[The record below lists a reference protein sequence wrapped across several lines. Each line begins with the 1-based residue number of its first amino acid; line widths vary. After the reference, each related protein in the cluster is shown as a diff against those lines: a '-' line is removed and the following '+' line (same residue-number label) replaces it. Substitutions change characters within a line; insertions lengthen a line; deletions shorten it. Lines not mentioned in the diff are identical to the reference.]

1 LNLNSRD
8 QRSWQVG
15 DKLADA
21 KTCLLRPSGFQW
33 NIQCVPFLECVA
45 KTTRFMPE
53 PDCDRMPIESALVSL
68 VGRLEQD
75 RSLDEP
81 RHLRQR
87 VEALD
92 DLDACLP
99 DGQPVGIGLHHRATA
114 IYAELESV
122 NCRLYEAIRQD
133 IRRRAGGGSLLE
145 WMPDWNGAANLM
157 NCRGYDYL
165 DELISGVLQFEA
177 PSTEVVQLESEM
189 VSYQPTPARH
199 IFDLIGR
206 TALTER
212 DFLIDLGSGL
222 GHVTLMASICTGAS
236 CIGIELEPSYVDC
249 ARKSA
254 RSLNLNN
261 VRFIQVDARAA
272 DLSDGTVFY
281 LYTPFM
287 GTILRDVLNSLRHE
301 ALKREIRICT
311 FGPCTRAVTE
321 EQWLS
326 VMGVLDA
333 DRVAIFRSHD

>member
-1 LNLNSRD
+1 MS
-8 QRSWQVG
+8 
-15 DKLADA
+15 
-21 KTCLLRPSGFQW
+21 
-33 NIQCVPFLECVA
+33 
-45 KTTRFMPE
+45 
-53 PDCDRMPIESALVSL
+53 IENALVSL
-68 VGRLEQD
+68 IGELEQD

-87 VEALD
+87 IEALD
-92 DLDACLP
+92 DLDAYLP
-99 DGQPVGIGLHHRATA
+99 DGQPIGTALHHRARA

-122 NCRLYEAIRQD
+122 NFRLYEAIRRD
-133 IRRRAGGGSLLE
+133 IQRGAGGGRLLE
-145 WMPDWNGAANLM
+145 RMADWNGAANLM

-165 DELISGVLQFEA
+165 DELISGVLRFEK
-177 PSTEVVQLESEM
+177 PSAEGVQLESEM

-222 GHVTLMASICTGAS
+222 GHVTLMVSICTSAH
-236 CIGIELEPSYVDC
+236 CTGIELEPSYVDC

-254 RSLNLNN
+254 GSLNLNN
-261 VRFIQVDARAA
+261 VRFIQGDARAA

-281 LYTPFM
+281 LYTPFI

-301 ALKREIRICT
+301 AVRREIRICT
-311 FGPCTRAVTE
+311 FGPCTQVVAE

-326 VMGVLDA
+326 VIGALET
-333 DRVAIFRSHD
+333 DRIAMFLSRG

>member
-1 LNLNSRD
+1 MEYSVR
-8 QRSWQVG
+8 
-15 DKLADA
+15 
-21 KTCLLRPSGFQW
+21 
-33 NIQCVPFLECVA
+33 PFLECMA
-45 KTTRFMPE
+45 KTTRFMRE
-53 PDCDRMPIESALVSL
+53 PGCDRMPIENALVRL
-68 VGRLEQD
+68 IGRLEQD

-99 DGQPVGIGLHHRATA
+99 DGQPIGTDLLHRARA
-114 IYAELESV
+114 IYAELASI
-122 NCRLYEAIRQD
+122 NFRLYEAIRQD
-133 IRRRAGGGSLLE
+133 IQGGAGGGRLLE

-165 DELISGVLQFEA
+165 DELISGVLQFEE

-222 GHVTLMASICTGAS
+222 GHVTLMASICTSAS
-236 CIGIELEPSYVDC
+236 CTGIELEPSYVDC

-261 VRFIQVDARAA
+261 VRFIEVDAREA
-272 DLSDGTVFY
+272 DLSGGTVFY
-281 LYTPFM
+281 LYTPFI

-301 ALKREIRICT
+301 AVKREIRICT
-311 FGPCTRAVTE
+311 FGPCTRFVAE

-326 VMGVLDA
+326 VIGALDA
-333 DRVAIFRSHD
+333 DRIAIFRSRA

>member
-1 LNLNSRD
+1 MEYSVR
-8 QRSWQVG
+8 
-15 DKLADA
+15 
-21 KTCLLRPSGFQW
+21 
-33 NIQCVPFLECVA
+33 PFLECMA
-45 KTTRFMPE
+45 KTTRFMRE
-53 PDCDRMPIESALVSL
+53 PGCDRMPIENALVRL
-68 VGRLEQD
+68 IGRLEQD

-99 DGQPVGIGLHHRATA
+99 DGQPIGTDLHHRARA
-114 IYAELESV
+114 IYAELASI
-122 NCRLYEAIRQD
+122 NFRLYEAIRQD
-133 IRRRAGGGSLLE
+133 IQGGAGGGRLLE

-165 DELISGVLQFEA
+165 DELISGVLQFEE

-222 GHVTLMASICTGAS
+222 GHVTLMASICTSAS
-236 CIGIELEPSYVDC
+236 CTGIELEPSYVDC

-261 VRFIQVDARAA
+261 VRFIEVDAREA
-272 DLSDGTVFY
+272 DLSGGTVFY
-281 LYTPFM
+281 LYTPFI

-301 ALKREIRICT
+301 AVKREIRICT
-311 FGPCTRAVTE
+311 FGPCTRFVAE

-326 VMGVLDA
+326 VIGALDA
-333 DRVAIFRSHD
+333 DRIAIFRSRD

>member
-1 LNLNSRD
+1 
-8 QRSWQVG
+8 VP
-15 DKLADA
+15 LA
-21 KTCLLRPSGFQW
+21 PQW
-33 NIQCVPFLECVA
+33 AAMEYSVRPFLECMA
-45 KTTRFMPE
+45 KTTRFMRE
-53 PDCDRMPIESALVSL
+53 PGCDRMPIENALVRL
-68 VGRLEQD
+68 IGRLEQD

-99 DGQPVGIGLHHRATA
+99 DGQPIGTDLHHRARA
-114 IYAELESV
+114 IYAELASI
-122 NCRLYEAIRQD
+122 NFRLYEAIRQD
-133 IRRRAGGGSLLE
+133 IQGGAGGGRLLE

-165 DELISGVLQFEA
+165 DELISGVLQFEE

-222 GHVTLMASICTGAS
+222 GHVTLMASICTSAS
-236 CIGIELEPSYVDC
+236 CTGIELEPSYVDC

-261 VRFIQVDARAA
+261 VRFIEVDAREA
-272 DLSDGTVFY
+272 DLSGGTVFY
-281 LYTPFM
+281 LYTPFI

-301 ALKREIRICT
+301 AVKREIRICT
-311 FGPCTRAVTE
+311 FGPCTRFVAE

-326 VMGVLDA
+326 VIGALDA
-333 DRVAIFRSHD
+333 DRIAIFRSRD